1 MVNKSSSTQQST
13 AREQKKNQFP
23 NNNASNAIKC
33 NQHPFAYL
41 LLIWFVAPMANRHLI
56 SMLFI
61 VSYQSIMEI
70 YSRLV
75 NPEVGHPPYRISLYS
90 YTHNCVVS
98 QSRTMNTGYWPIR
111 ICRRWLCQDGP
122 DYRVQFRR
130 MPKNSW
136 ARGSIWDQT
145 GNMYSCMYSTSVHNV
160 TRLTFGRPFYK
171 YFVYYMIVCA
181 RALPCRWLT
190 FAQRFAICTF
200 CKLFV
205 SRCFALF
212 CTLFFGFVI

>member
-1 MVNKSSSTQQST
+1 MVNKSSSTQRST

-122 DYRVQFRR
+122 DYRVQFNFDECRKIAER
-130 MPKNSW
+130 AVAHEIKLETCIR
-136 ARGSIWDQT
+136 ACT
-145 GNMYSCMYSTSVHNV
+145 VHQYI
-160 TRLTFGRPFYK
+160 T
-171 YFVYYMIVCA
+171 
-181 RALPCRWLT
+181 
-190 FAQRFAICTF
+190 
-200 CKLFV
+200 
-205 SRCFALF
+205 
-212 CTLFFGFVI
+212 